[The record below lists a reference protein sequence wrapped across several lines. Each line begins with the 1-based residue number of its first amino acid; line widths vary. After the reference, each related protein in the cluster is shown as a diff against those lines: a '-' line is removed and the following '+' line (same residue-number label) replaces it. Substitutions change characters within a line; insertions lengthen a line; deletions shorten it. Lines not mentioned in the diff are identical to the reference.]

1 MIVQDIKSQQT
12 FTIVLHVDDEEV
24 YCTSIVVDLD
34 YFIDQFNVK
43 AIKQYCG
50 NCKETG

>member
-1 MIVQDIKSQQT
+1 MIVQGILSQQS
-12 FTIVLHVDDEEV
+12 FTIVLHIDEGEV
-24 YCTSIVVDLD
+24 HCTSMVVDLD
-34 YFIDQFNVK
+34 YFIDQLNVK